1 MFRAL
6 LYLRLTSLA
15 NRLLVAGRRLR
26 RPKYLAGAIVGVAYF
41 YFLVFRRIGGGYA
54 PRDAAGAGVP
64 AAALAGSLRELGAAL
79 IFLLA
84 FSRQAWAWAA
94 RPKPVGLR
102 FTEAEIAFLFPA
114 PLTRRRLVHF
124 SLLNSQLLILLSSL
138 ALSLFFNR
146 GQGLGGNPLTHA
158 VGWWVILSTLRLH
171 STAAGLTAARV
182 LQQRA
187 DFPAIRRRVLGGLAL
202 LAAFVFTLIRRQAG
216 LTAPAEL
223 ASGLGLLAYLHG
235 LLGSGAVHGLLWP
248 FTWVVAPFLA
258 PDGRSFGLSLGPAL
272 LLLAALY
279 SWVVRLEVSFEDD
292 AIATAE
298 RQTQTRAARQA
309 GGRFAPAPGSAKAGR
324 EPFHLDRWA
333 WPEAAFLWK
342 NLIAIQSWFNARAFV
357 MLLAVGAVLASTN
370 HGFAASFGPGA
381 GIAPL
386 VLLGAGLGA
395 VYLLVAGPQW
405 LRQDLR
411 HDLAYVDLLKAY
423 PLPGWRVLLGELLMP
438 VGILSGLLW
447 LALLAIVWALGRLG
461 YGDEALGPGAGLV
474 LPLCAGLIVPPVC
487 LLQLLVPN
495 GAALLFPN
503 WFQATRNRTGGIE
516 LMGHRLIFAFG
527 QFIAVVLALLP
538 AALLGALL
546 LFASQWLIGLAAG
559 AVLATGAILVVIGGE
574 IWLGLWWLGRC
585 FERFDLAAEPRM

>member
-187 DFPAIRRRVLGGLAL
+187 DFPAI
-202 LAAFVFTLIRRQAG
+202 
-216 LTAPAEL
+216 PN
-223 ASGLGLLAYLHG
+223 SM
-235 LLGSGAVHGLLWP
+235 SN
-248 FTWVVAPFLA
+248 
-258 PDGRSFGLSLGPAL
+258 
-272 LLLAALY
+272 
-279 SWVVRLEVSFEDD
+279 VSV
-292 AIATAE
+292 
-298 RQTQTRAARQA
+298 
-309 GGRFAPAPGSAKAGR
+309 
-324 EPFHLDRWA
+324 
-333 WPEAAFLWK
+333 
-342 NLIAIQSWFNARAFV
+342 NA
-357 MLLAVGAVLASTN
+357 
-370 HGFAASFGPGA
+370 
-381 GIAPL
+381 
-386 VLLGAGLGA
+386 
-395 VYLLVAGPQW
+395 
-405 LRQDLR
+405 
-411 HDLAYVDLLKAY
+411 
-423 PLPGWRVLLGELLMP
+423 
-438 VGILSGLLW
+438 
-447 LALLAIVWALGRLG
+447 
-461 YGDEALGPGAGLV
+461 
-474 LPLCAGLIVPPVC
+474 
-487 LLQLLVPN
+487 
-495 GAALLFPN
+495 
-503 WFQATRNRTGGIE
+503 
-516 LMGHRLIFAFG
+516 
-527 QFIAVVLALLP
+527 
-538 AALLGALL
+538 
-546 LFASQWLIGLAAG
+546 
-559 AVLATGAILVVIGGE
+559 
-574 IWLGLWWLGRC
+574 
-585 FERFDLAAEPRM
+585 